1 MGLIVMSER
10 DLQRIE
16 VLSKVTEGRT
26 TIASAAHV
34 LALSTRQVHRLLD
47 VFEDDGAAAIRH
59 KSRDLPSNNRT
70 SNGVRDY
77 VLTLVREHYLD
88 FGPTLAAEK
97 LAENHSVAISRE
109 TLRKWMTEAGIWLS
123 RKQRRTFH
131 QPRLR
136 REAYG
141 ELVQI
146 DGSEHRWFED
156 RNDPC
161 SLLVFIDDATGAL
174 CVFSPVSNRKPSDSV
189 PSRSLSRIGSS
200 HRTPIIPFGLLYEN
214 AVNWQ

>member
-1 MGLIVMSER
+1 MGLIVISER

-34 LALSTRQVHRLLD
+34 LALSTRQVRRLLD
-47 VFEDDGAAAIRH
+47 VFEEVGAAAIRH
-59 KSRDLPSNNRT
+59 KSRDRPSNNRI

-77 VLTLVREHYLD
+77 VLTLIRERYLD

-97 LAENHSVAISRE
+97 LAENHGVAISRE
-109 TLRKWMTEAGIWLS
+109 TLRKWMTQAGIWLS

-136 REAYG
+136 RAG
-141 ELVQI
+141 ADRRVRTPLVR
-146 DGSEHRWFED
+146 EPR
-156 RNDPC
+156 R
-161 SLLVFIDDATGAL
+161 SLLT
-174 CVFSPVSNRKPSDSV
+174 
-189 PSRSLSRIGSS
+189 SRV
-200 HRTPIIPFGLLYEN
+200 H
-214 AVNWQ
+214 